1 MFNNLK
7 AEMVRNEIK
16 QTEIATSLGISDK
29 TMSNKM
35 NGKSEFTRNEMFLIK
50 RDFFPTYSI
59 DYLFYIDKEHCV
71 NVI

>member
-1 MFNNLK
+1 
-7 AEMVRNEIK
+7 MVRNEIK

-50 RDFFPTYSI
+50 RDFFPTYFMHRI
-59 DYLFYIDKEHCV
+59 
-71 NVI
+71 